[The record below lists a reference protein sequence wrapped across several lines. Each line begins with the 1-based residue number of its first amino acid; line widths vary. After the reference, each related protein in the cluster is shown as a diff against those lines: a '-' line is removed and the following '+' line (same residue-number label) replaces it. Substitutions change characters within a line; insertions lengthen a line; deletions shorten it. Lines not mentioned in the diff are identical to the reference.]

1 MTKVYYIQHSTFLIE
16 YDDRYL
22 LFDYFNKDVLA
33 DRVEFHGGMPILDD
47 NKHLYV
53 FASHGHKDHFDL
65 EVLRWAKERN
75 DITYILS
82 KHIRLGA
89 NYLKRNDIESSVKD
103 KIKFVTPLNTYQV
116 DDMEIQTLRSN
127 DEGVAFIVK
136 VCGQI
141 IYHAGDLHW
150 WNWSD
155 RGELYCEAIGLEY
168 KRQLR
173 ALSNMHIDFGFV
185 VLDPRMNDGYYLG
198 LDYFV
203 KNIDCD
209 LIFPMH
215 LWGEYKLIDD
225 FKRRP
230 DLGRLAD
237 KIIKMDREN
246 MVFEIE
252 D

>member
-1 MTKVYYIQHSTFLIE
+1 MRIFYIQHSTFLVE
-16 YDDRYL
+16 LSDRYL
-22 LFDYFNKDVLA
+22 LFDYFDKEVLA
-33 DRVEFHGGMPILDD
+33 DRVAFSGNMPILDD
-47 NKHLYV
+47 NKKLYV
-53 FASHGHKDHFDL
+53 FASHGHKDHFSL
-65 EVLRWAKERN
+65 EVLRWAKEREN
-75 DITYILS
+75 ISYILS
-82 KHIRLGA
+82 KHVRLGN
-89 NYLKRNDIESSVKD
+89 NYLVKNGID
-103 KIKFVTPLNTYQV
+103 PEVKKKIRFVTPLNEYKV
-116 DDMEIQTLRSN
+116 DDMKISTLRSN
-127 DEGVAFIVK
+127 DEGVAFLVEA
-136 VCGQI
+136 CGEL

-155 RGELYCEAIGLEY
+155 RGELYCEAIGIEY

-173 ALSNMHIDFGFV
+173 ALKDKHITAAFV
-185 VLDPRMNDGYYLG
+185 VLDPRMNEGYYLG

-215 LWGEYKLIDD
+215 LWGEYSLIKD

-237 KIIKMDREN
+237 KIVEMDREN
-246 MVFEIE
+246 MVFEVEE